1 MRPFEALAALAA
13 ELGKRAKIGAD
24 VGNVGVAESLSADE
38 YELSAATV
46 RLSRTPGAG
55 SRMVTNPHPAACTTA
70 RT

>member
-1 MRPFEALAALAA
+1 VRRFEALVALAA
-13 ELGKRAKIGAD
+13 ELGERAEVGAD
-24 VGNVGVAESLSADE
+24 VVNVGVAEGLLADE

-55 SRMVTNPHPAACTTA
+55 SRVVTNPHPAACTTA